1 MAIEAAS
8 WTSEPGR
15 MDRPRDFE
23 MNGMSGVSGT
33 EARLE
38 IGGRS

>member
-15 MDRPRDFE
+15 MGRPEDFE
-23 MNGMSGVSGT
+23 MNGGRTVSNA
-33 EARLE
+33 EPRL
-38 IGGRS
+38 